1 MNMETTFIIY
11 GLSGLALLIVSY
23 ILLRYLPRLIDL
35 LFDKVPGFNQID
47 KTLSYFISD
56 SFVTALVGTG
66 VFYAVS
72 LIPQS
77 AQALAMLITVGSGAF
92 IFISE
97 GWLGDALAGVSLQLF
112 PQFGVGD
119 WVTLGGNKRGK
130 VVRLGLFRTQLYTVD
145 LDIISVKNTKVLAE
159 DIINHTGLFLRRLDI
174 VVHTAAYGDFGT
186 DIHAYKSAIVDIA
199 EKVQDEIC
207 PEAREQERMP
217 KVHFLEFGSS
227 SDHFHL
233 FFFTYDRD
241 DAYPGSIDA
250 MHTALAAELRP
261 RGVVLGQVNA
271 NTIDN
276 VLSVKNE
283 I

>member
-1 MNMETTFIIY
+1 MDTNLYSYILFGVGI
-11 GLSGLALLIVSY
+11 LVVSY
-23 ILLRYLPRLIDL
+23 VLLRYLPRLLDL
-35 LFDKVPGFNQID
+35 FFDRVPGAKQVD
-47 KTLSYFISD
+47 KTLAYFLSD
-56 SFVTALVGTG
+56 SFGTAIVGTA

-72 LIPQS
+72 RLPQS
-77 AQALAMLITVGSGAF
+77 AQAVAMLITIGSGAF

-97 GWLGDALAGVSLQLF
+97 GWLGDALAGISLQLF

-130 VVRLGLFRTQLYTVD
+130 VARLGLFRTQLYTVD

-174 VVHTAAYGDFGT
+174 IVHTAGYGEFGH
-186 DIHAYKSAIVDIA
+186 DIQAYKAAIVAVA
-199 EKVQDEIC
+199 EQVQDKIC
-207 PEAREQERMP
+207 PEAREQGRLP
-217 KVHFLEFGSS
+217 AVHFLEFGSS

-241 DAYPGSIDA
+241 DVYPSSIDA
-250 MHTALAAELRP
+250 MHTALVAELRP

-271 NTIDN
+271 NTIEN
-276 VLSVKNE
+276 AILLQVNR
-283 I
+283 